1 MIPSVRPIRPG
12 GFPNADAP
20 LPELISRC
28 VHCGLCLP
36 TCPTFAELGV
46 EMDSPRGRIRLMK
59 NVWDGRLDADNAAF
73 ADHMAKCL
81 DCRACETACPSGVS
95 FGKLMEAARSQVV
108 AARRSSVALALLRRA
123 VFRGLIPSPAR
134 LALFARFGYISKRLG
149 ARTVLRAIGMKRLAE
164 LLDLVPDTAPSGA
177 PLPAR
182 FAASGPNR
190 GTVALFTGCVMRA
203 AFAGTNAA
211 TARVLARNGIEVLV
225 PATQTC
231 CGALHAHAG
240 ERADARD
247 LAKRNIEVLEP
258 LAVDAFI
265 VNAAGCGANLKEYG
279 WLLKDDPSWA
289 ERGQRF
295 SSRVKDASEYLADM
309 GLAAAPGPVRATVA
323 YDDPCH
329 LIHGQKISAQPR
341 ALLAAIP
348 ELRLAPLVE
357 ADWCCG
363 SAGTYNVTQPEL
375 AARLG
380 HRKAQHIV
388 RSGAEMVVT
397 ANPGC
402 QMQIEAALRR
412 EGSRVPV
419 VHLMDLLDQAYAAT

>member
-1 MIPSVRPIRPG
+1 M
-12 GFPNADAP
+12 
-20 LPELISRC
+20 
-28 VHCGLCLP
+28 
-36 TCPTFAELGV
+36 
-46 EMDSPRGRIRLMK
+46 
-59 NVWDGRLDADNAAF
+59 
-73 ADHMAKCL
+73 
-81 DCRACETACPSGVS
+81 
-95 FGKLMEAARSQVV
+95 
-108 AARRSSVALALLRRA
+108 
-123 VFRGLIPSPAR
+123 
-134 LALFARFGYISKRLG
+134 
-149 ARTVLRAIGMKRLAE
+149 AIGTKR
-164 LLDLVPDTAPSGA
+164 GA
-177 PLPAR
+177 
-182 FAASGPNR
+182 
-190 GTVALFTGCVMRA
+190 VALFTGCVMRA
-203 AFAGTNAA
+203 AFSDTNAA

-225 PATQTC
+225 PDAQTC

-240 ERADARD
+240 ERGDARA

-279 WLLKDDPSWA
+279 WLLKDQPEWA
-289 ERGQRF
+289 ERGERF
-295 SSRVKDASEYLADM
+295 SARVKDASEYLAAV
-309 GLAAAPGPVRATVA
+309 GLAEPPGPVRATAA

-348 ELRLAPLVE
+348 ELVLVPLAE

-388 RSGAEMVVT
+388 RSGAAMIVT

-419 VHLMDLLDQAYAAT
+419 VHLMDLLDRAYASR

>member
-1 MIPSVRPIRPG
+1 MTALPDPTTQHPIR
-12 GFPNADAP
+12 FPNADAP
-20 LPELISRC
+20 AQELISRC

-59 NVWDGRLDADNAAF
+59 SVWDGRLDADNLAF

-95 FGKLMEAARSQVV
+95 FGKLMEGARSQVV
-108 AARRSSVALALLRRA
+108 AARRPKLAEAILRRV
-123 VFRGLIPSPAR
+123 VFRGLIASPSR
-134 LALFARFGYISKRLG
+134 LALFARFGYLSKRLG
-149 ARTVLRAIGMKRLAE
+149 ARTVLRAIRMGRLAE
-164 LLDLVPDTAPSGA
+164 LLDLVPERAPTAQRLPPRYAPVGA
-177 PLPAR
+177 T
-182 FAASGPNR
+182 R
-190 GTVALFTGCVMRA
+190 GSVALFTGCVMRA
-203 AFAGTNAA
+203 AFADTNAA
-211 TARVLARNGIEVLV
+211 TARVLARNGIEVVV
-225 PATQTC
+225 PGSQTC

-240 ERADARD
+240 ERGDARV
-247 LAKRNIEVLEP
+247 LAKRNIEALEDLP
-258 LAVDAFI
+258 VDAFI

-279 WLLKDDPSWA
+279 WLLKDDRDWA
-289 ERGQRF
+289 ERGEAFAR
-295 SSRVKDASEYLADM
+295 RVKDASEYLVGV
-309 GLAAAPGPVRATVA
+309 GLAARPGELRATVA

-348 ELRLAPLVE
+348 GLTVVPLAE

-363 SAGTYNVTQPEL
+363 SAGTYNVTQPDL
-375 AARLG
+375 ARQLG
-380 HRKAQHIV
+380 HRKAERI
-388 RSGAEMVVT
+388 RASGAEMIVT

-412 EGSRVPV
+412 ERSDIPV
-419 VHLMDLLDQAYAAT
+419 VHLMDLLDRAYV

>member
-1 MIPSVRPIRPG
+1 LTTRL

-59 NVWDGRLDADNAAF
+59 NVWDERLEADSPAF

-108 AARRSSVALALLRRA
+108 AARRPSPIEAALRRA
-123 VFRGLIPSPAR
+123 VFRGLIPSPPR
-134 LALFARFGYISKRLG
+134 LALFARFGHLSKRLG
-149 ARTVLRAIGMKRLAE
+149 MRTVLRAIGLRHLAE
-164 LLDLVPDTAPSGA
+164 LLDLIPDAAPSSA
-177 PLPAR
+177 ALPAR
-182 FAASGPNR
+182 FAAVGPKR

-211 TARVLARNGIEVLV
+211 TARVLARNGVEVLV
-225 PATQTC
+225 PAAQTC

-240 ERADARD
+240 ERAGARE
-247 LAKRNIEVLEP
+247 LAMRNVAMLEP

-279 WLLKDDPSWA
+279 WLLKDTAWA
-289 ERGQRF
+289 ERGERF
-295 SSRVKDASEYLADM
+295 SARVKDAAEYLAEV
-309 GLAAAPGPVRATVA
+309 GLATAPGPVRATVA

-341 ALLAAIP
+341 ELLGAIP
-348 ELRLAPLVE
+348 ELTVVPLVE

-363 SAGTYNVTQPEL
+363 SAGTYNVTQPDL
-375 AARLG
+375 ARRLG
-380 HRKAQHIV
+380 HRKAQHIM
-388 RSGAEMVVT
+388 RSGAALVVT

-412 EGSRVPV
+412 EGATTPV
-419 VHLMDLLDQAYAAT
+419 VHLMDLLDRAYAGG

>member
-1 MIPSVRPIRPG
+1 MTDHPLA
-12 GFPNADAP
+12 FPNADAP
-20 LPELISRC
+20 AQDLISRC

-59 NVWDGRLDADNAAF
+59 NVWDGRLDADSPAF

-108 AARRSSVALALLRRA
+108 AVRRPGIAGTALRRV
-123 VFRGLIPSPAR
+123 VFRGLIASPRR
-134 LALFARFGYISKRLG
+134 LALFARFGHLSKRLG
-149 ARTVLRAIGMKRLAE
+149 ARTVLRAIGMARLAE
-164 LLDLVPDTAPSGA
+164 LLDLVPDRAPTAYA
-177 PLPAR
+177 LPAY
-182 FAASGPNR
+182 FSALGTKR
-190 GTVALFTGCVMRA
+190 GSVALFTGCVMRA
-203 AFAGTNAA
+203 AFADTNAA
-211 TARVLARNGIEVLV
+211 TARVLARNGIEVVV
-225 PATQTC
+225 PQLQTC

-240 ERADARD
+240 ERDGARE
-247 LAKRNIEVLEP
+247 LAKRNIGSLEG

-279 WLLKDDPSWA
+279 WLLKDDPAWA
-289 ERGQRF
+289 ERGLRF
-295 SSRVKDASEYLADM
+295 SLRVKDASEYLAGV
-309 GLAAAPGPVRATVA
+309 GLTATPGPLRATVA

-348 ELRLAPLVE
+348 ELRLVPLVE

-375 AARLG
+375 ARRLG
-380 HRKAQHIV
+380 HRKATHVTQ
-388 RSGAEMVVT
+388 SGAELVVT

-419 VHLMDLLDQAYAAT
+419 VHLMDLLDRAYSATN